1 MPGSYIMF
9 GFAAQGVR
17 VRGAGPGGASG
28 GRAPGKGEITVRE
41 KAEAAR
47 AASLDLAT
55 LPTAEKNGALEA
67 MAAALTD
74 NMDAIAEANAADVG
88 AGREKGLSSAMLD
101 RLLLDQDRVGLMAAN
116 LRAMAGLDDPVGTVI
131 RAWTA
136 PNGMEM
142 SRVRTPIGVI
152 GIVYEARPNVTTDTA
167 GLCIKAGNAIIL
179 RGGSEAIRSNTVL
192 ARLMSEAGVAAGL
205 PEGSIQFVETTDHEA
220 VTELL
225 GLAGLIDLI
234 IARGSHRLIKAVS
247 EASKIPVMKH
257 YRGMCHVYAHEAA
270 DIAMAV
276 DIIENAK
283 CNRPSTCNST
293 ETVLVDAAI
302 AAELLPPLA
311 EKLGAAGVEVRAD
324 ERAREVV
331 PAWEE
336 ATEKDWD
343 TEHLDLILSLR
354 VVDGFDQA
362 IEHIRRHHSGLADA
376 IVTGDEEAGERF
388 LALIDSAATY
398 WNASTRLTDG
408 LPFGTGPASGINTD
422 RVYPRGPMGIE
433 EMTGSRFVIR
443 GSGQVR
449 G

>member
-1 MPGSYIMF
+1 MSPVLGK
-9 GFAAQGVR
+9 AQ
-17 VRGAGPGGASG
+17 
-28 GRAPGKGEITVRE
+28 
-41 KAEAAR
+41 AAR
-47 AASLDLAT
+47 AASHHLAV
-55 LPTAEKNGALEA
+55 LPTEIKNEALTA
-67 MAAALTD
+67 MAAALSD
-74 NMDAIAEANAADVG
+74 NAAVIEAANRQDLD
-88 AGREKGLSSAMLD
+88 AGRGKGLANAMLD
-101 RLLLDQDRVGLMAAN
+101 RLLLNRERVELMAAN
-116 LRAMAGLDDPVGTVI
+116 LRTMAEIDDPVGTVI
-131 RAWTA
+131 KAWTA

-167 GLCIKAGNAIIL
+167 GLCIKAGNTIIL
-179 RGGSEAIRSNTVL
+179 RGGSEAIHSNSIL
-192 ARLMSEAGVAAGL
+192 AKLLSEAGTAAGL
-205 PEGSIQFVETTDHEA
+205 PPGAIQFIETTDREA

-225 GLAGLIDLI
+225 GLAGLIDLV
-234 IARGSHRLIKAVS
+234 IARGSHRLIQAVT

-257 YRGMCHVYAHEAA
+257 YRGMCHVYIEQAA
-270 DIAMAV
+270 DLDMAV
-276 DIIENAK
+276 KIVHNAK
-283 CNRPSTCNST
+283 VNRPSTCNSA
-293 ETVLVDAAI
+293 ETALVDRAI
-302 AAELLPPLA
+302 ATELLPRLA

-324 ERAREVV
+324 EAARKVV
-331 PAWEE
+331 PGWKAASGE
-336 ATEKDWD
+336 DWD

-376 IVTGDEEAGERF
+376 IVTEDSAAAERF

-449 G
+449 E